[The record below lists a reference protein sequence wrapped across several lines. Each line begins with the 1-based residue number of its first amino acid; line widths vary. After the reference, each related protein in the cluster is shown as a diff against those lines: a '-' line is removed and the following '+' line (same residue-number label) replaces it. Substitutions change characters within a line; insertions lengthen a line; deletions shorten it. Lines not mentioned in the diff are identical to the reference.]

1 MLLLRT
7 LLATALAGFLSSA
20 AIGGEKDDAMRLV
33 TEASSAVTK
42 DKAAALTEIGN
53 KAGRYVK
60 GEVYVFAYDLSG
72 TMVAHPMN
80 AKLIGKNL
88 LEVPDAD
95 GKMFRKDIIS
105 GVTASG
111 TATVR
116 YKYKNP
122 QSGAVEDKTTFC
134 KKAADLAVCAGYYD

>member
-1 MLLLRT
+1 MPLLRT
-7 LLATALAGFLSSA
+7 LLVTVMLGLSSNTVLAGEKEDATRLVSEASA
-20 AIGGEKDDAMRLV
+20 AVA
-33 TEASSAVTK
+33 K
-42 DKAAALTEIGN
+42 DKAAALVDIGN
-53 KAGRYVK
+53 KSGRYVK
-60 GEVYVFAYDLSG
+60 GEVYVFAYDLTG

-80 AKLIGKNL
+80 AKLVGKNL

-95 GKMFRKDIIS
+95 GKMFRKEIIS
-105 GVTASG
+105 GVSTSG

-134 KKAADLAVCAGYYD
+134 KKAADLAICAGYYD